1 MWIRNSYWFD
11 LALYFGMVALGSI
24 CFGRFEDW
32 KPRWRRVLKIVIFTV
47 LFTGLLQLGGRPLAW
62 GVLGALLLVVIYL
75 HAVWLPLHG
84 INGWTAEPRDKY
96 LDLVQSRSRR

>member
-11 LALYFGMVALGSI
+11 LALYFGMIALGSI

-32 KPRWRRVLKIVIFTV
+32 KPRWRRVLKIGMFTV

-62 GVLGALLLVVIYL
+62 GVLGALLLVVLYL
-75 HAVWLPLHG
+75 HAVWLPRHG
-84 INGWTAEPRDKY
+84 INGWTAEPHDKY
-96 LDLVQSRSRR
+96 LELVQGRSRR

>member
-11 LALYFGMVALGSI
+11 LALYFGMIALGSI

-32 KPRWRRVLKIVIFTV
+32 KPRWRRVLKIGMFTV

-75 HAVWLPLHG
+75 HAVWLPRHG
-84 INGWTAEPRDKY
+84 INGWTAEPHDKY
-96 LDLVQSRSRR
+96 LELVQGRSRR